1 MGGTGAANDNGSWE
15 LLLLLLLALGMVE
28 LVLVVFLVVVFHLF
42 EPGTK
47 KTEAKYMPGLP
58 M

>member
-1 MGGTGAANDNGSWE
+1 MGTGAANDNGSLE
-15 LLLLLLLALGMVE
+15 LLLLLLLASDMVE

-47 KTEAKYMPGLP
+47 KT
-58 M
+58 